1 MPDSVDTASAAE
13 DLLGRHIRRR
23 EGEAAGRLPLLT
35 AAGLT
40 KDYGSFRALD
50 ALDLRIA
57 SGEVFGLLGPNGS
70 GKSTALR
77 LMLGF
82 LRPTAGRATL
92 AGFDCWAE
100 GVEARKRVAY
110 LPGELRLYE
119 TMTGRRLVTFLA
131 GLRGETPGPAVDELA
146 KKLDIDIDRPLTHM
160 SSGMKRKVAL
170 LTVLVPRVPLIVLD
184 EPTNTLDPTM
194 RDELLDQLA
203 QAKARGQAVLFS
215 SHVLQEVEAVCDR
228 VGILRRGK
236 LVHLQDMTEL
246 RDGRAVTARLTG
258 PAPATGPDGG
268 PLPADATADGRLTF
282 TYRGPLPALLVWLA
296 GQPLADLRIEPQGL
310 GPIYRR
316 WHGG

>member
-1 MPDSVDTASAAE
+1 MPD
-13 DLLGRHIRRR
+13 
-23 EGEAAGRLPLLT
+23 PLLT

-50 ALDLRIA
+50 DLTLDLA
-57 SGEVFGLLGPNGS
+57 PGEVFGLLGPNGS

-92 AGFDCWAE
+92 DGFDCWSD
-100 GVEARKRVAY
+100 GVQARKRVAY

-119 TMTGRRLVTFLA
+119 TMTGRRLVSFLA
-131 GLRGETPGPAVDELA
+131 GLRGDTPGPEVDALA
-146 KKLDIDIDRPLTHM
+146 KKLDIDIDRPLTHL

-170 LTVLVPRVPLIVLD
+170 LTVLVPKVPLIVLD

-194 RDELLDQLA
+194 RDELLDQLR

-215 SHVLQEVEAVCDR
+215 SHVLHEVEAVCDR

-236 LVHLQDMTEL
+236 LVHLQDMADL
-246 RDGRAVTARLTG
+246 RGGRAVSAALTG
-258 PAPATGPDGG
+258 PAPTTGPDGD
-268 PLPADATADGRLTF
+268 PLPPDATADGRLTL
-282 TYRGPLPALLVWLA
+282 TYRGPLPTLLGWLA
-296 GQPLADLRIEPQGL
+296 RQPLADLRVEPQGL

-316 WHGG
+316 YYG